1 MAQKD
6 RRARTR
12 DPTRGA
18 RRGAAA
24 MPYVLTATH
33 TGWSKAFGAPTG
45 RKVKYH
51 GIANCYI
58 KKEPSSGQW
67 QYTREW

>member
-33 TGWSKAFGAPTG
+33 TGWSKAFGAPSG
-45 RKVKYH
+45 RAVKYH
-51 GIANCYI
+51 GIANWRAR
-58 KKEPSSGQW
+58 PALDDAPGLAAA
-67 QYTREW
+67 